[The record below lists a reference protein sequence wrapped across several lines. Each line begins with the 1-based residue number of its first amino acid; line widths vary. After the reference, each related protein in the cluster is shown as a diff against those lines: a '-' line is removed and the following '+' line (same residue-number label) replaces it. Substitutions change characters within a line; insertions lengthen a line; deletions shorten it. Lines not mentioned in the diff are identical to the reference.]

1 MITQSTKLN
10 LIPGGIPEVI
20 KVSQYDAGSRTISF
34 QLYNGTTPFTSA
46 GLSAQIRG
54 TKPDKHGF
62 AYDAT
67 YSAGVVSF
75 AVRDQMTAV
84 AGPVDCEIVLISGQE
99 VLGTANFTLEVERAA
114 LSDDTDISETE
125 LPAIIDLARHNAEE
139 AAASATAAAASATAA
154 AGSATTASTKAGE
167 ASTSA
172 TNAENSATAAAGS
185 ATTASTKAGE
195 ASTSAT
201 NAANSATAA
210 AGSATTASTKAG
222 EAATSAT
229 NAANSATAAAG
240 SATTASTK
248 AGEAATSATNAAN
261 SATTAGTKAG
271 EASTSAA
278 TATTKA
284 GEASASA
291 TAAAGSADDAEDQA
305 EESEAWAVG
314 TKGGTAVP
322 TTDPQYHNNAKYW
335 SDKAQEYAVGAVH
348 YKSAVTFASIP
359 TTGMANGDM
368 YNVTDS
374 FTTDSRFSE
383 GAGKYCEAG
392 TNIIWDDTL
401 SLWDLG
407 GGLGG
412 VQSFNN
418 RHGAITPVAG
428 DYTADMTGAVDKT
441 GDIMTGGLSILGT
454 NNLVYEGQ
462 VPANAMATVSNENNT
477 VSVSI
482 AGTEVYSGSNTG
494 HYSVYFTDYEGR
506 MVCIPYGMGYSDGY
520 SQVWTIKVYL
530 PTTTADLTVNGD
542 IVDKYG
548 NILSDKADS
557 EDKVDIGV
565 IADAFDYTATYAV
578 GDYVMYNGVLYKCT
592 NAHTGTWA
600 DADFTETKVS
610 DEFGSG
616 GGTAD
621 ITVIAPAFSDTTA
634 YAVGDFVTHEGKFY
648 KCTTAHSAGAWN
660 SSHFTETTVDASYM
674 AKGRDYVTAGK
685 AANSSLG
692 QKATA
697 EGSGVTASGQY
708 SHAEGDRN
716 AATNKSAHA
725 EGQENTAG
733 ASASHA
739 EGYLNTISSGGLGG
753 HAEGYKNTVSAYYAH
768 AEGENNTVSHR
779 GSHAEG
785 QYNQTGATYQH
796 VGGKYNVGKS
806 TTLFEIGNGTANN
819 ARANAFE
826 VSSAGDVVASGDITD
841 GTGNKLSDKLNS
853 NDISSWAK
861 QSTKPSYADSEI
873 SGLGLVKV
881 YNPTL
886 DWHDQTF
893 TMTQGEVYL
902 VVGTEIGLNGYRS
915 GVWLATYSNVNTE
928 NIGSVTKLLG
938 AATTETHLDVTA
950 TGVYLNLHA
959 GWSTQ
964 WTIYRIVN
972 TFNT

>member
-1 MITQSTKLN
+1 MQEIDLN
-10 LIPGGIPEVI
+10 IIPKGIPDVVN
-20 KVSQYDAGSRTISF
+20 VSQFDVNRELKFTLYDETQIYTIPDGAMVEIGGRKKDTTIFDYQATISSDRHSVSV
-34 QLYNGTTPFTSA
+34 LTTE
-46 GLSAQIRG
+46 
-54 TKPDKHGF
+54 
-62 AYDAT
+62 
-67 YSAGVVSF
+67 
-75 AVRDQMTAV
+75 QMTAI
-84 AGPVDCEIVLISGQE
+84 AGDNLCQIRINKDG
-99 VLGTANFTLEVERAA
+99 GTIATVNFTMRVQERPDVGDIESV
-114 LSDDTDISETE
+114 SDI
-125 LPAIIDLARHNAEE
+125 PAIITLAREEQYNA
-139 AAASATAAAASATAA
+139 
-154 AGSATTASTKAGE
+154 
-167 ASTSA
+167 
-172 TNAENSATAAAGS
+172 
-185 ATTASTKAGE
+185 
-195 ASTSAT
+195 
-201 NAANSATAA
+201 
-210 AGSATTASTKAG
+210 
-222 EAATSAT
+222 
-229 NAANSATAAAG
+229 
-240 SATTASTK
+240 
-248 AGEAATSATNAAN
+248 
-261 SATTAGTKAG
+261 
-271 EASTSAA
+271 
-278 TATTKA
+278 
-284 GEASASA
+284 
-291 TAAAGSADDAEDQA
+291 
-305 EESEAWAVG
+305 EAWAVG
-314 TKGGTAVP
+314 TKNGIDVTSE
-322 TTDPQYHNNAKYW
+322 DEQYNNHAKYW
-335 SDKAQEYAVGAVH
+335 AEQAEAAAESFAGGVIYKGAI
-348 YKSAVTFASIP
+348 TFANIP
-359 TTGMANGDM
+359 VTGQENGWM

-374 FTTDSRFSE
+374 FTTDARFAE

-454 NNLVYEGQ
+454 NSLVYEGQ
-462 VPANAMATVSNENNT
+462 VPANAMAMISNADNT

-494 HYSVYFTDYEGR
+494 HHSVYFTDYEGR
-506 MVCIPYGMGYSDGY
+506 MVCVPYGMGYRPGY
-520 SQVWTIKVYL
+520 SRAWTIKVYL
-530 PTTTADLTVNGD
+530 PTTIADLTVNGD
-542 IVDKYG
+542 IVDREG
-548 NILSDKADS
+548 NKLSDKADS
-557 EDKVDIGV
+557 KDKVDIGV
-565 IADAFDYTATYAV
+565 IADVFDYTATYAV

-621 ITVIAPAFSDTTA
+621 ITAIAPAFSDTTA

-826 VSSAGDVVASGDITD
+826 VSSAGDVVAAGEITD
-841 GTGNKLSDKLNS
+841 GGNNVLSDKYDATSLVFVNERFT
-853 NDISSWAK
+853 ISASGWSSTQTNGYYTYTLSTGNTKYNTYSDVTMANVGVDDSTDATSAEKAAYALVNKFDMADGTGVDSFTLYAK
-861 QSTKPSYADSEI
+861 TKPTTTFYIKLSGRYMAKNAASSTKALDIETANPLLIGDADGNATRFNGSTYCE
-873 SGLGLVKV
+873 LV
-881 YNPTL
+881 YNNYLKMIPSGNWTSTVDSDGYYTNTLSVIPFNTYNGVDVRLSGSTIDTLPTAAQIAAYNL
-886 DWHDQTF
+886 VDIFYMANGTDVRT
-893 TMTQGEVYL
+893 L
-902 VVGTEIGLNGYRS
+902 VVKARTKPTIDFYVTLK
-915 GVWLATYSNVNTE
+915 
-928 NIGSVTKLLG
+928 GSYI
-938 AATTETHLDVTA
+938 D
-950 TGVYLNLHA
+950 
-959 GWSTQ
+959 
-964 WTIYRIVN
+964 
-972 TFNT
+972 